1 MVGLKFNNSGQ
12 VCVTPNRIFLCS
24 HLFMTNLCRVSRK
37 KTKAIK
43 VGFGKDKGIN
53 MGPVINVKARERIM
67 ELIDDAVSKGAK
79 KSLGGIP
86 EGMPERT
93 SYLNPTIL
101 ENVTPD
107 MRCFNEEMFGPV
119 ATIIKFNT
127 EEDLDPMVNVPDA
140 GLASYV
146 FTNSL
151 ERVQKYS
158 KFIECGEVQV
168 NGVKYGIN
176 LPHGGMK
183 DSGLGHDC
191 SHLALEDY
199 LYIKRIS
206 IAL

>member
-1 MVGLKFNNSGQ
+1 
-12 VCVTPNRIFLCS
+12 
-24 HLFMTNLCRVSRK
+24 
-37 KTKAIK
+37 
-43 VGFGKDKGIN
+43 
-53 MGPVINVKARERIM
+53 M

-86 EGMPERT
+86 EGMPEIT

-158 KFIECGEVQV
+158 KFI
-168 NGVKYGIN
+168 VKYGIN

>member
-1 MVGLKFNNSGQ
+1 MQ
-12 VCVTPNRIFLCS
+12 V
-24 HLFMTNLCRVSRK
+24 
-37 KTKAIK
+37 
-43 VGFGKDKGIN
+43 
-53 MGPVINVKARERIM
+53 
-67 ELIDDAVSKGAK
+67 
-79 KSLGGIP
+79 SLR
-86 EGMPERT
+86 MCLQT
-93 SYLNPTIL
+93 VLH
-101 ENVTPD
+101 
-107 MRCFNEEMFGPV
+107 
-119 ATIIKFNT
+119 
-127 EEDLDPMVNVPDA
+127 LDPMVNVPDA